1 MEEMKVLKNGSKQI
15 FKVGQKMYTESVG
28 KLHAKYNESYK
39 SVSFTIF
46 FKTKPFYCHL
56 PSEREKQTCL
66 CITCSSKY
74 LKRRSYVDNC
84 KTLLPLMNE
93 NYSGK
98 FIELNFSQNLR
109 FSLRPKD
116 EVQSAHF
123 LGKQFTLHCAIVE
136 PVENRYHYHLSNDT
150 KHDGLFVDQ
159 VL

>member
-1 MEEMKVLKNGSKQI
+1 MQN
-15 FKVGQKMYTESVG
+15 F
-28 KLHAKYNESYK
+28 A
-39 SVSFTIF
+39 
-46 FKTKPFYCHL
+46 
-56 PSEREKQTCL
+56 
-66 CITCSSKY
+66 
-74 LKRRSYVDNC
+74 
-84 KTLLPLMNE
+84 PLMNE

-98 FIELNFSQNLR
+98 FTELNFSQNLR

-123 LGKQFTLHCAIVE
+123 SGKQFTLHCAIVE